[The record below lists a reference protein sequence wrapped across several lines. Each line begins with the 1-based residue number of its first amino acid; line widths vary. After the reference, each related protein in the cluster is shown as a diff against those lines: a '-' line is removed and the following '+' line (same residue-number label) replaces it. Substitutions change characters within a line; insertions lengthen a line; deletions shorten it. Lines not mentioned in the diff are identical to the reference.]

1 MDRTLSGVDP
11 HLLSEFLDE
20 SIDML
25 SQVPTLFIELEKNPA
40 DKEIINAIFRPIH
53 SLKGNAAY
61 FGLLKTKCL
70 AHELESILDKIRQ
83 GILQPHKNIINAL
96 LEGND
101 RLIGILRRTQSGNS
115 EIDDVNNFEKII
127 NKVKSCNNNQTGLAF
142 QNVEELLQKLLDL
155 GTLLE
160 KKYPELKVKFDDI
173 LKSAQ
178 SLILSSPAN
187 AEEKTI
193 ISQNRTNPQD
203 LTTLLELLKE
213 PADKFLSDE
222 ITKQVL
228 TSLLNLKNTAVGS
241 ECKALV
247 DKVLD
252 DYHVIVST
260 VGNDPILHDILFDF
274 TNEYRKLSG
283 GNCATANSSTTSNGP
298 LSDKKEEKTQKKTMR
313 VAEETIDKFL
323 EHVGD
328 LIVVR
333 EMFDYLQKRIVSFQ
347 EASSVSDEF
356 RRINDSFAGLSYD
369 LQKSIM
375 AIRKL
380 PLRVILQKVPR
391 IIREIA
397 DSSGKEIDLQITG
410 DSIEVDKSL
419 IETLEAPIIH
429 MVRNAADHGIE
440 PLDKRKSVG
449 KPAKGTLRINVTELP
464 DFIELKIIDDGA
476 GLNLDALKK
485 KGESLG
491 LLSSGKSIS
500 DEEIVQLIFLPGVST
515 AQKVTEISGRG
526 VGMDVVRQN
535 VEKAGGK
542 IKIINFP
549 GKGAEFTILAPKNV
563 GTQIINGF
571 IIRIAEENFILPL
584 ETITEA
590 FNAKKEDFL
599 NIANKG
605 VCVMRRGE
613 ALPFRFLS
621 DIFGYPSSQEYHTFI
636 DSAVVTVDFKGESR
650 AFGVDE
656 ILGIQQIVVKSVT
669 GLNADKT
676 LFAGAAVTGN
686 GKVAMILDMEK
697 VFSD

>member
-1 MDRTLSGVDP
+1 MDNTLSGVDP

-25 SQVPTLFIELEKNPA
+25 AQVPTLFIELEKKPA

-101 RLIGILRRTQSGNS
+101 RLIGILRRTQSGYS
-115 EIDDVNNFEKII
+115 EIDDVDNFEKIL
-127 NKVKSCNNNQTGLAF
+127 NKVKSCHNNQTGMAF
-142 QNVEELLQKLLDL
+142 QNVEELIKKLNNL
-155 GTLLE
+155 GTFLE
-160 KKYPELKVKFDDI
+160 NEYPDLKVKFDDVF
-173 LKSAQ
+173 KSAQ
-178 SLILSSPAN
+178 SLTLSSPAN
-187 AEEKTI
+187 TDEKTI
-193 ISQNRTNPQD
+193 IMQNKTNPQD

-213 PADKFLSDE
+213 PTDKFLTDE
-222 ITKQVL
+222 INNQVL
-228 TSLLNLKNTAVGS
+228 SSLLNLKNTAVGF
-241 ECKALV
+241 ECKTLV

-252 DYHVIVST
+252 DYNVIIST
-260 VGNDPILHDILFDF
+260 VGNDPILHGILSEF
-274 TNEYRKLSG
+274 TKEYVKLTGGSYTTGSTSTMSSG
-283 GNCATANSSTTSNGP
+283 SLN
-298 LSDKKEEKTQKKTMR
+298 DKKEEKTQKKTMR
-313 VAEETIDKFL
+313 VTEETIDKFL

-347 EASSVSDEF
+347 DASSISDEF

-391 IIREIA
+391 IIREVA

-419 IETLEAPIIH
+419 IEALEAPVIH
-429 MVRNAADHGIE
+429 MVRNSADHGIE
-440 PLDKRKSVG
+440 PVDKRKSVG
-449 KPAKGTLRINVTELP
+449 KPARGTLHINVTELP

-491 LLSSGKSIS
+491 LISSGKSVS

-515 AQKVTEISGRG
+515 AQKITEISGRG

-542 IKIINFP
+542 IKVKNFP
-549 GKGAEFTILAPKNV
+549 GKGVEFTILAPKNV

-571 IIRIAEENFILPL
+571 IIRIADDNFILPL
-584 ETITEA
+584 ETITES

-605 VCVMRRGE
+605 VCVMRRGV
-613 ALPFRFLS
+613 ALPFRFFS
-621 DIFGYPSSQEYHTFI
+621 EIFGSISSQACNFI
-636 DSAVVTVDFKGESR
+636 DSPVVTVDFKGESY

-656 ILGIQQIVVKSVT
+656 ILGIQQIVVKPVT
-669 GLNADKT
+669 GLNEDKE

-686 GKVAMILDMEK
+686 GRVAMILDMEK
-697 VFSD
+697 VLSD